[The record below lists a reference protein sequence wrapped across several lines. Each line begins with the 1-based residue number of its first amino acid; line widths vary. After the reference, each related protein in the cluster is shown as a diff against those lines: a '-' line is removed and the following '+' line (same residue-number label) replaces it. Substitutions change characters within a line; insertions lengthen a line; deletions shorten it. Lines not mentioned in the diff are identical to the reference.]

1 MRFLFIAL
9 VAVFV
14 ASIIS
19 NGLGRDA
26 DVKLAIHQADAQ
38 AKLDEEQRIILTRL
52 EAKNDAKVSEF
63 VQDWRRAYPAVGAEK
78 LQELRLIEQKIN
90 NDITVAAD
98 FTLAAKRKK
107 SDELNDMVS
116 SPFGAKFEAH
126 PGI

>member
-1 MRFLFIAL
+1 MRFLLFAV

-19 NGLGRDA
+19 DGLGRDA

-38 AKLDEEQRIILTRL
+38 AKLDEEQRLILTRL
-52 EAKNDAKVSEF
+52 ETKMDTKVSEF
-63 VQDWRRAYPAVGAEK
+63 VQDWRRAYPTASANS
-78 LQELRLIEQKIN
+78 LQELRLAEQKIN

-98 FTLAAKRKK
+98 FTLAANQNRA
-107 SDELNDMVS
+107 DNQAF
-116 SPFGAKFEAH
+116 SPLFGGKFEAR